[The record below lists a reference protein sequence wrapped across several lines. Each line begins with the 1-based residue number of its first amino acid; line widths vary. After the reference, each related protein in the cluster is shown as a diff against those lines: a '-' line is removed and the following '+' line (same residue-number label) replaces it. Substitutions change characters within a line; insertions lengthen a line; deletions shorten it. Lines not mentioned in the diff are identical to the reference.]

1 MYKHKCSCS
10 ISVSY
15 THLDVYK
22 RQGLLREGFASDV
35 LLFDEKEVT
44 DMSTL
49 AQPHQYSKGFKYVLV
64 NGIVTVENGE
74 HTGVRAG
81 KSLRK

>member
-1 MYKHKCSCS
+1 
-10 ISVSY
+10 
-15 THLDVYK
+15 
-22 RQGLLREGFASDV
+22 V

-44 DMSTL
+44 DMSTFV
-49 AQPHQYSKGFKYVLV
+49 QPHQYSKGFKYVLV

-81 KSLRK
+81 KSLRKQVSN